1 VLLVFSETLG
11 VVLEIG
17 PVDLDLI
24 FKVPLD
30 LVQDLL

>member
-17 PVDLDLI
+17 PVDLDLLFEI
-24 FKVPLD
+24 SLD